1 MRDLNGKLLDKYGRI
16 TNENWTIPVSHWPQ
30 KYTQRVLFGA
40 TKECSNAPSDP
51 ACYSPP
57 QSPLPKDIYGS
68 GTDKHSEGKYNRP
81 RFIQSTMVMGRV
93 ADLRPIYKQ
102 ASEMLEFEK
111 IGEHGS
117 QYIFS
122 KIFGEQEYQ
131 RDLEYTSSLSTAA
144 KFFSWFATSFTN
156 SPKPSVQRPN
166 ITLHA
171 GKTYEY
177 GIGLDYASSI
187 FQVMNNSA
195 EDIRFVKF
203 DHPSVIASPSKLS
216 ASSFKNPI
224 HLPPDLSLTP
234 PPFSQHEVSTPNP
247 DPPITALDNIED
259 KNTPWS
265 DVELATNVIVP
276 GSSVPASLNFHGS
289 ESLIS
294 QIWEKMWFYKHARA
308 LMRQYIRSPDGPIAA
323 EAAAAGGDRWWDLRG
338 GKGGVWTDRG
348 EWLEWNEVCGA
359 FDEEVFG
366 DGKGEF
372 GREKEEM
379 GGQKVVYNRFG
390 QVVSGRLDTKPV
402 EVTHLA
408 PENQVAKVVEM
419 LEEGNKEVVV
429 PENLG

>member
-1 MRDLNGKLLDKYGRI
+1 MI
-16 TNENWTIPVSHWPQ
+16 
-30 KYTQRVLFGA
+30 
-40 TKECSNAPSDP
+40 
-51 ACYSPP
+51 
-57 QSPLPKDIYGS
+57 
-68 GTDKHSEGKYNRP
+68 
-81 RFIQSTMVMGRV
+81 MGRV

-131 RDLEYTSSLSTAA
+131 RDLEYTSSLSRTA
-144 KFFSWFATSFTN
+144 KFLSWFATSFTN
-156 SPKPSVQRPN
+156 SPKPSVQPPN
-166 ITLHA
+166 IMLQA

-187 FQVMNNSA
+187 FQIMNNSA

-224 HLPPDLSLTP
+224 NLPPDLGLTP

-247 DPPITALDNIED
+247 DPPITALDNIENQD
-259 KNTPWS
+259 TPWS
-265 DVELATNVIVP
+265 DIELATNVIVP
-276 GSSVPASLNFHGS
+276 GSSVPTSLNFHGS
-289 ESLIS
+289 EVLLS
-294 QIWEKMWFYKHARA
+294 QMWGNMWFYKHARA

-372 GREKEEM
+372 GREKEEV

-390 QVVSGRLDTKPV
+390 QVVSGRLGTKPV
-402 EVTHLA
+402 EVTPPA
-408 PENQVAKVVEM
+408 PENQVTKVVEM
-419 LEEGNKEVVV
+419 LEDGNKEVVV